1 MKEIT
6 LNRPGPVKVKVDG
19 HVFELKM
26 SDVEIMKVALAMHL
40 KYENEPLEGAEAIVN
55 ASQDV
60 TGTIDRILGDGA
72 VELLA
77 GGQPVMFVT
86 TLEWMKTIANGA
98 VEACAEELEARY
110 A

>member
-6 LNRPGPVKVKVDG
+6 LDRPGPVKIKVDG

-26 SDVEIMKVALAMHL
+26 SDVGIMEVALAMRR
-40 KYENEPLEGAEAIVN
+40 KYENEPLDGAEAIVS

-60 TGTIDRILGDGA
+60 AGTIDRILGEGA
-72 VELLA
+72 IELLA
-77 GGQPVMFVT
+77 GGQPVGL
-86 TLEWMKTIANGA
+86 TLTLQWMNDIARGA
-98 VEACAEELEARY
+98 VEAYAEELEARY

>member
-6 LNRPGPVKVKVDG
+6 LYRPGPVKIKVDG

-26 SDVEIMKVALAMHL
+26 SDVGIMEVALAMRR
-40 KYENEPLEGAEAIVN
+40 KYENEPLDGSEAIVN

-60 TGTIDRILGDGA
+60 AGTIDRILGDGA
-72 VELLA
+72 VKLLA
-77 GGQPVMFVT
+77 DGKPIGLAMM
-86 TLEWMKTIANGA
+86 LRWMNTIAYGA
-98 VEACAEELEARY
+98 VEAYAEELEARY